1 MTENEA
7 EKSLDLLRD
16 SWQRTRI
23 GRRPAPEGLTKQ
35 VIINSWIGGEDLQK
49 GMEDHAEKCLK
60 DELAL
65 KLYEIMEKGPL
76 AVFVQPVIKSKVF
89 QDTMQKAI
97 RQTVYFRELTLCET
111 CENFIPNGFNGGFCI
126 KMQEYVHINDGCTL
140 GPKMTRCGA
149 DMRGEEE

>member
-1 MTENEA
+1 MNKDEA
-7 EKSLDLLRD
+7 KRPVDLPI
-16 SWQRTRI
+16 STWYSPINKI
-23 GRRPAPEGLTKQ
+23 GRREPPESLTQQ
-35 VIINSWIGGEDLQK
+35 VIINPWPCSADLQK
-49 GMEDHAEKCLK
+49 ETEDYAKRCLK

-76 AVFVQPVIKSKVF
+76 AVFVQPVIKSKIF

-111 CENFIPNGFNGGFCI
+111 CENFIPDGFNGGFCI

-140 GPKMTRCGA
+140 GPKMRKEG
-149 DMRGEEE
+149 GGNE

>member
-23 GRRPAPEGLTKQ
+23 GRRPPPEDLTEQ
-35 VIINSWIGGEDLQK
+35 VIINPWIGGEDIQK
-49 GMEDHAEKCLK
+49 EMEDYAERCLK
-60 DELAL
+60 DKLAL
-65 KLYEIMEKGPL
+65 KLYKIMEKGPL
-76 AVFVQPVIKSKVF
+76 AVFVQPVIESKVF
-89 QDTMQKAI
+89 QETMQKAI
-97 RQTVYFRELTLCET
+97 RQTVYFRELTPCEI

-140 GPKMTRCGA
+140 GPKMTRDKG
-149 DMRGEEE
+149 GTE